1 MPIGEKTL
9 NYLRLI
15 WVTGFPVR
23 WAVRNIFCLSA
34 LVIMLQAGLP
44 VYGAAVDSDTWLGQ
58 AVKAASAGYPGT
70 SGVLL
75 VDTGHEALA
84 ERDALI
90 DSAVRTIDA
99 QYYIW
104 NSDASGRYLAARLL
118 AAAER
123 GVRVRILLD
132 DINIA
137 GRDAA
142 LEALAEH
149 PLIEIRIYNPAAA
162 RAGVRR
168 LFGLVREFSRLNRR
182 MHNKSFTVDRAVT
195 IVGGRNIGNEYF
207 DLDPLKNFRDREILV
222 AGPIVA
228 DVTAGFEAFWTSR
241 WTQLASTL
249 ADGALSP
256 QQLAAARGRLDGAAA
271 ELSTLGYVPT
281 ARLDADTYATAL
293 LSRLLWVP
301 VQLVFDQ
308 PPDSEAMT
316 DSSEPQAVAVALHSL
331 EMSAQSEILME
342 SAYLILDD
350 DTLTETARLTA
361 RGVSIR
367 ALTNSLA
374 SNDLVTNHSGYAR
387 NRRDMLDSGIELFE
401 LRPDAAACQRLVT
414 TASGC
419 TEGREFALHS
429 KSLVVDRR
437 IVYVGSFN
445 INLRSTYLNSE
456 TALIIDSPVLA
467 ERIAGS
473 ILELMAPDSSWQV
486 LRSTSGGIEW
496 RTEADQGPVVVRH
509 EPMTGFWRRCKSR
522 FFRMFPLEKYL

>member
-1 MPIGEKTL
+1 MPISDKTIS
-9 NYLRLI
+9 Y
-15 WVTGFPVR
+15 VR
-23 WAVRNIFCLSA
+23 VGPIIGCVPQWLAVL
-34 LVIMLQAGLP
+34 LVIFSTGHTAFAAGLDP
-44 VYGAAVDSDTWLGQ
+44 EAQLAQTI
-58 AVKAASAGYPGT
+58 ASASAAHPGT

-75 VDTGHEALA
+75 VDTGREALA

-137 GRDAA
+137 GRDAV
-142 LEALAEH
+142 LEALAGH
-149 PLIEIRIYNPAAA
+149 PLVEVRIYNPAAA
-162 RAGVRR
+162 RTGVRR
-168 LFGLVREFSRLNRR
+168 LFGFVREFSRLNRR
-182 MHNKSFTVDRAVT
+182 MHNKSFTVDRAVS

-207 DLDPLKNFRDREILV
+207 DLDPHKNFRDREILV
-222 AGPIVA
+222 AGPVVA

-241 WTQLASTL
+241 WTLLASTL
-249 ADGALSP
+249 ADGVLSP
-256 QQLAAARGRLDGAAA
+256 EQLAAALGRLDGAAA
-271 ELSTLGYVPT
+271 ELSTLGYVPP
-281 ARLDADTYATAL
+281 ARMDADTYAPAL
-293 LSRLLWVP
+293 LSRLLWAP
-301 VQLVFDQ
+301 VQLVLDR
-308 PPDSEAMT
+308 PPNREAMD
-316 DSSEPQAVAVALHSL
+316 DSSEPQAVAVALHGL
-331 EMSAQSEILME
+331 EMSARSEVLIE

-350 DTLTETARLTA
+350 DMLAEMAQLVA

-387 NRRDMLDSGIELFE
+387 HRRSMLDSGMELFE

-419 TEGREFALHS
+419 TEGREFSLHS

-437 IVYVGSFN
+437 TVYVGSFN
-445 INLRSTYLNSE
+445 VNLRSTYLNSE
-456 TALIIDSPVLA
+456 TALIIHSPVLA
-467 ERIAGS
+467 GRVADS

-486 LRSTSGGIEW
+486 LRSASGGIEW
-496 RTEADQGPVVVRH
+496 RTETADGPVIVKH
-509 EPMTGFWRRCKSR
+509 EPMTGFWRRVESR
-522 FFRMFPLEKYL
+522 VLRMFPLEKYL